1 MTPKLLSQAV
11 VNLPV
16 LHAPGRARWT
26 LPAAFLSVVPAA
38 FSVAAQTQMPPKSS
52 SAAAAPAKNA
62 DIVHVIGF
70 DSVKHNARG
79 SLQLES
85 GQFSFTQPNGKA
97 GIDASSIQFVSAG
110 SENQEVGGVPLA
122 LGKMAVPYGGGRFLS
137 LFSHK
142 KIDTLA
148 LEYRDSDGGLRG
160 ALFRMPKGQADAIAE
175 QLISSGAKVEPAR
188 PVPGEPGYQPPKQP
202 EGRPAS
208 SKGAP
213 SAKPHT
219 APVPVGALQ
228 LDRVES
234 EEFQIPLEFRVAIY
248 ERILSEVLTKKTS
261 PPIFRAGDRRADAAS
276 DLAVIHLNITKFS
289 PGSETVR
296 EVTTVAGATKI
307 TVHLRLDDRSGK
319 ELFAQDVSGNVH
331 FFGENLRATLN
342 LARRVAGI
350 IEQNVHGKAASAA
363 ASSSGSGHGN

>member
-1 MTPKLLSQAV
+1 
-11 VNLPV
+11 
-16 LHAPGRARWT
+16 
-26 LPAAFLSVVPAA
+26 
-38 FSVAAQTQMPPKSS
+38 
-52 SAAAAPAKNA
+52 
-62 DIVHVIGF
+62 
-70 DSVKHNARG
+70 
-79 SLQLES
+79 
-85 GQFSFTQPNGKA
+85 
-97 GIDASSIQFVSAG
+97 
-110 SENQEVGGVPLA
+110 
-122 LGKMAVPYGGGRFLS
+122 
-137 LFSHK
+137 
-142 KIDTLA
+142 
-148 LEYRDSDGGLRG
+148 
-160 ALFRMPKGQADAIAE
+160 MPKGQADVIAG

-202 EGRPAS
+202 EGRPSS

-219 APVPVGALQ
+219 APVSVGALQ

-261 PPIFRAGDRRADAAS
+261 PPIFRAGDRRADAAN

>member
-52 SAAAAPAKNA
+52 SAATAPARNA

-70 DSVKHNARG
+70 DSVKHKARG

-122 LGKMAVPYGGGRFLS
+122 LGKMAVPYGG
-137 LFSHK
+137 
-142 KIDTLA
+142 
-148 LEYRDSDGGLRG
+148 
-160 ALFRMPKGQADAIAE
+160 
-175 QLISSGAKVEPAR
+175 
-188 PVPGEPGYQPPKQP
+188 
-202 EGRPAS
+202 
-208 SKGAP
+208 
-213 SAKPHT
+213 
-219 APVPVGALQ
+219 
-228 LDRVES
+228 DRVES
-234 EEFQIPLEFRVAIY
+234 EESQTLLELRAAISV
-248 ERILSEVLTKKTS
+248 RLPSEVRAKMPS
-261 PPIFRAGDRRADAAS
+261 PPIFRAGDRRADAAN

-307 TVHLRLDDRSGK
+307 TVRL
-319 ELFAQDVSGNVH
+319 
-331 FFGENLRATLN
+331 
-342 LARRVAGI
+342 
-350 IEQNVHGKAASAA
+350 
-363 ASSSGSGHGN
+363 